1 MGAAGGPNAA
11 SSGLVFAAD
20 AFNRKGISPLG
31 NDIFNTAPSLIKN
44 IVSPSEGVQQING
57 VHIGNLSY
65 FTGIGISYPEGNYGG
80 DAASAQGIYA
90 GLNVRGGSYVY
101 GASRSLHLW
110 VWNNDTNAWI
120 EGYFNGARL
129 SGHCYD
135 NYAGAEN
142 GWENEMVK
150 FAADY
155 NTVKNLFPNST
166 FIVLGSHACQCF
178 RQADVDI
185 LVSLGAPSS
194 TVSSWTDN
202 GAWREFILVGKPGL
216 GSGNAYGWAYE
227 NYPTNSSQVAH
238 LNFGLPI
245 YGTKDNYFKFDGIND
260 YVVLNSFA
268 NQPTTQITCEAWI
281 KPTKGSVG
289 TGTHRGGAIS
299 AANSM
304 YLGIIDSVDGGNT
317 FAMHWAN
324 QTTNSRLYNWNG
336 SIPNNA
342 WTHIAGTYDGSTS
355 RAYVNGVEISSWAQT
370 GNIPSSTYYLGTY
383 GGTVVDGTHNFQ
395 GHISNAKIYNRGL
408 SGAEILQNY
417 ESLRKRFGV

>member
-20 AFNRKGISPLG
+20 AFNRKCVSPLG
-31 NDIFNTAPSLIKN
+31 NDIFNTAPSVIKN

-57 VHIGNLSY
+57 VYVGNLTY
-65 FTGIGISYPEGNYGG
+65 YTAIGISFPEGNYGG
-80 DAASAQGIYA
+80 DAANVQGIYA
-90 GLNVRGGSYVY
+90 GLNVRGGNYVY

-155 NTVKNLFPNST
+155 NTVKNLFPNCT

-185 LVSLGAPSS
+185 LTSLGAPSS
-194 TVSSWTDN
+194 AVSSWTDN

-245 YGTKDNYFKFDGIND
+245 YGTKDNYFSFDGTND
-260 YVVLNSFA
+260 YVVVNSFV

-299 AANSM
+299 AGNSM
-304 YLGIIDSVDGGNT
+304 YLGIIDSTDGGNT
-317 FAMHWAN
+317 FSMHWAN

-336 SIPNNA
+336 SIPNNT
-342 WTHIAGTYDGSTS
+342 WTHIAGTYNGSTAK
-355 RAYVNGVEISSWAQT
+355 AYVNGVEISSWAQT

-383 GGTVVDGTHNFQ
+383 GGTIVDGTHNFQ